1 MRLPLTEE
9 LRVLATG
16 VDSLYLSFRAQL
28 APELLD
34 RLEELRTEAQ
44 EGGDPAPI
52 TFENGRAGAVEPHG
66 SGRYRFWIRCGD
78 FDVLISRS
86 DKLPPVYA
94 KLSSLCLH
102 ELGGENALATVEA
115 FVLACLTVSSVPAEC
130 SRIDLYCDFQGWVPN
145 PEDFADFVSRAR
157 RTTTHMRALDGH
169 FSGRAFTGFQFGRD
183 QVVARLYDKT
193 REAAES
199 GKSAWLPQVWGD
211 RLDPAAPVWRL
222 EFQFRREAI
231 ASFNLH
237 GAREVLACRQDLWR
251 EGVRW
256 LSLRVPTANQQRTR
270 WPVDPRWRALS
281 EVSIGSSPT
290 GVLRHRIR
298 LRDEARVVA
307 GAVGY
312 LSSLGAVLDV
322 CSLDAALDELGR
334 RGSEYLAR
342 RGRSF
347 GQDVNRK
354 RRLLF

>member
-1 MRLPLTEE
+1 MTEG
-9 LRVLATG
+9 LRILATG
-16 VDSLYLSFRAQL
+16 VDSLYLSFRAVL
-28 APELLD
+28 APELLE
-34 RLEELRTEAQ
+34 RLEELRSEAQ

-52 TFENGRAGAVEPHG
+52 TFETGRAGAVEAHG

-78 FDVLISRS
+78 FDVLISGS
-86 DKLPPVYA
+86 DKLPPIYI
-94 KLSSLCLH
+94 KLSSLFLH
-102 ELGGENALATVEA
+102 ELGADEALASVEA
-115 FVLACLTVSSVPAEC
+115 FTRDCLTISSAPAEC
-130 SRIDLYCDFQGWVPN
+130 SRIDLYCDFQGWVPR
-145 PEDFADFVSRAR
+145 PDHFADFVSRAR
-157 RTTTHMRALDGH
+157 RTTTHLRAADGH
-169 FSGRAFTGFQFGRD
+169 FTGRAFTGFQFGRD
-183 QVVARLYDKT
+183 QVVARLYDKS

-199 GKSAWLPQVWGD
+199 GKSAWLPAVWGE
-211 RLDPAAPVWRL
+211 RLDRDEPVWRL
-222 EFQFRREAI
+222 EFQFRRKGI

-237 GAREVLACRQDLWR
+237 GAREALACRQDLWR

-298 LRDEARVVA
+298 LCEEARVIA

-322 CSLDAALDELGR
+322 SSLDAALEELGR

-347 GQDVNRK
+347 GQDVHRK
-354 RRLLF
+354 RRLLL